1 MLLITGANGQLGQE
15 LTALCQKRGIACRA
29 YSRQALDICNQAR
42 VKACFDLE
50 SFDCV
55 INCAA
60 YTAVDAAESD
70 PQTAFAVNAD
80 GPRILAESGVPV
92 IHVSTDYVFDG
103 KSSLPYGTDA
113 PVNPLSVYGR
123 SKRAGETA
131 LLSGG
136 FSGLIV
142 RTAWLY
148 SKKAG
153 SRNFYQTIRQLASN
167 RTNLRVVNDQIGA
180 PTLVD
185 DLARALVS
193 LYEQKAHL
201 QPMRLLHFTNAGS
214 GSWYDFAS
222 AIVQHL
228 DLSCYIE
235 PITTS
240 DYPTKA
246 KRPSYSVLSLNSL
259 QPYAIEPRHWLT
271 ALTEDPSHV

>member
-1 MLLITGANGQLGQE
+1 MILITGANGQLGQA
-15 LTALCQKRGIACRA
+15 LTALCQRRGIACRA
-29 YSRQALDICNQAR
+29 YSRQTLDICDQAR
-42 VKACFDLE
+42 IKACFDLE

-60 YTAVDAAESD
+60 YTAVDAAED
-70 PQTAFAVNAD
+70 D
-80 GPRILAESGVPV
+80 
-92 IHVSTDYVFDG
+92 
-103 KSSLPYGTDA
+103 PYGIDA

-148 SKKAG
+148 SKKAD

-167 RTNLRVVNDQIGA
+167 RNNLRIVNDQIGA

-185 DLARALVS
+185 DLAKALVS

-214 GSWYDFAS
+214 GSWYDFAC
-222 AIVQHL
+222 AIVRHL

-271 ALTEDPSHV
+271 ALTEDSSHV

>member
-1 MLLITGANGQLGQE
+1 MILITGANGQLGQE
-15 LTALCQKRGIACRA
+15 LTALCQKRGIACCA

-42 VKACFDLE
+42 VKACFDFE

-60 YTAVDAAESD
+60 YTAVDAAEDD
-70 PQTAFAVNAD
+70 PQTAFSVNAE

-148 SKKAG
+148 SKKAD

-167 RTNLRVVNDQIGA
+167 RNNLRVKSIGFA
-180 PTLVD
+180 LRTKGTPAADAAFALYQRRKRIVVR
-185 DLARALVS
+185 LCLCHRAASRFV
-193 LYEQKAHL
+193 
-201 QPMRLLHFTNAGS
+201 LLHRAHC
-214 GSWYDFAS
+214 YER
-222 AIVQHL
+222 
-228 DLSCYIE
+228 LSDK
-235 PITTS
+235 S
-240 DYPTKA
+240 KA
-246 KRPSYSVLSLNSL
+246 TVLQRVVAQLAATLRN
-259 QPYAIEPRHWLT
+259 
-271 ALTEDPSHV
+271 

>member
-1 MLLITGANGQLGQE
+1 MILITGASGQLGQA
-15 LTALCQKRGIACRA
+15 LTALCQRRGIACRA
-29 YSRQALDICNQAR
+29 YSRQQLDICNQAR

-60 YTAVDAAESD
+60 YTAVDAAEDD
-70 PQTAFAVNAD
+70 PQTAFAVNAE

-92 IHVSTDYVFDG
+92 IHLSTDYVFDG
-103 KSSLPYGTDA
+103 KKTAPYGIDA

-123 SKRAGETA
+123 SKHAGETA
-131 LLSGG
+131 LLSGC

-153 SRNFYQTIRQLASN
+153 SRNSYQTIRQLASKQN
-167 RTNLRVVNDQIGA
+167 NLRVVNDQIGA

-185 DLARALVS
+185 DLAKALVS

-201 QPMRLLHFTNAGS
+201 KPMRLLHFTNAGS
-214 GSWYDFAS
+214 GSWYDFAC
-222 AIVQHL
+222 AIVRHL
-228 DLSCYIE
+228 DLSCCIE
-235 PITTS
+235 PIATS

-246 KRPSYSVLSLNSL
+246 KRPSYSVLSLDSL

-271 ALTEDPSHV
+271 ALTEDSSHV

>member
-1 MLLITGANGQLGQE
+1 M
-15 LTALCQKRGIACRA
+15 
-29 YSRQALDICNQAR
+29 
-42 VKACFDLE
+42 
-50 SFDCV
+50 
-55 INCAA
+55 
-60 YTAVDAAESD
+60 
-70 PQTAFAVNAD
+70 
-80 GPRILAESGVPV
+80 
-92 IHVSTDYVFDG
+92 
-103 KSSLPYGTDA
+103 
-113 PVNPLSVYGR
+113 YGR

-148 SKKAG
+148 SKKAD

-167 RTNLRVVNDQIGA
+167 RNNLRVVNDQIGA
-180 PTLVD
+180 PTLVN
-185 DLARALVS
+185 DLAKALVS

-214 GSWYDFAS
+214 GSWYDFAC
-222 AIVQHL
+222 AIVRHL
-228 DLSCYIE
+228 DLSCCIE
-235 PITTS
+235 PIATS

-271 ALTEDPSHV
+271 ALTEDSSHV

>member
-42 VKACFDLE
+42 VKACFDFE

-80 GPRILAESGVPV
+80 GPRILAKSGVPV

-153 SRNFYQTIRQLASN
+153 SRTRS
-167 RTNLRVVNDQIGA
+167 T
-180 PTLVD
+180 
-185 DLARALVS
+185 
-193 LYEQKAHL
+193 
-201 QPMRLLHFTNAGS
+201 
-214 GSWYDFAS
+214 
-222 AIVQHL
+222 
-228 DLSCYIE
+228 
-235 PITTS
+235 
-240 DYPTKA
+240 
-246 KRPSYSVLSLNSL
+246 
-259 QPYAIEPRHWLT
+259 
-271 ALTEDPSHV
+271 